1 MLSNIL
7 LLCSAAADSVIKH
20 QEASTVILYSVPA
33 LPGKKLRV
41 KVEIACDRLG
51 LQEKGFVCG

>member
-1 MLSNIL
+1 
-7 LLCSAAADSVIKH
+7 
-20 QEASTVILYSVPA
+20 VILYSVPA
-33 LPGKKLRV
+33 LPEKELRV